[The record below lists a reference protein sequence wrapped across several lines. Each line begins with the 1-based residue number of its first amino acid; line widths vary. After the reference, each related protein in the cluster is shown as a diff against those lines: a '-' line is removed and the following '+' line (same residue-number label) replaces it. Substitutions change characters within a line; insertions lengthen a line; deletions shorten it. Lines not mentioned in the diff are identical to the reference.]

1 MLTLVL
7 VKPELEKTEL
17 CDMPPYGSDLKTV
30 AWFDLYPAL
39 IGKEKKNSFY
49 ISAMKVNLNC

>member
-7 VKPELEKTEL
+7 VKPDLEKTEL

-30 AWFDLYPAL
+30 AWLGLYPAL
-39 IGKEKKNSFY
+39 IGKEKK
-49 ISAMKVNLNC
+49 